1 MRACTSA
8 QVMRFTLSQHWPEA
22 LPSDGYFRVMWA
34 QGAVSGSDRGCA
46 ADLGFHGINRGVAP
60 LEWLNHNSRPCVFD
74 TATE

>member
-1 MRACTSA
+1 MHIISA

-34 QGAVSGSDRGCA
+34 QGAVSGGRGCA